1 MSDLDFSTT
10 QVAIALASAL
20 AAACY
25 FALILVPALR
35 CYGRFWEKV
44 GAGVLTLFIMASLVG
59 AGAALGLAVVW
70 TYDQYA

>member
-10 QVAIALASAL
+10 QVAIALAGAL

-25 FALILVPALR
+25 LALILVPAVR

-44 GAGVLTLFIMASLVG
+44 GAGFLTLFIMASLVG
-59 AGAALGLAVVW
+59 VGAALGLAVVW